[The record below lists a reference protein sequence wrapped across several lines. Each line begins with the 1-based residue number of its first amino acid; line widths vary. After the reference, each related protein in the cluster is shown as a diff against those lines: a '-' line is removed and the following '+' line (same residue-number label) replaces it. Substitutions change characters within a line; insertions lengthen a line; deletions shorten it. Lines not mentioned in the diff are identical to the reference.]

1 MAKMVPLSIM
11 IVGIVICVISSEAE
25 ISKEL
30 RTWTL
35 IDDKV
40 WNKIETKFLS
50 KEKSN
55 TKNKLKANLIS
66 KGNGKV
72 RLKLTTGERISL
84 SENALSVEDRN
95 FLIPAGGGW
104 RPLGRLL
111 GVILNF
117 WASF

>member
-1 MAKMVPLSIM
+1 MAKIVPLSIM
-11 IVGIVICVISSEAE
+11 IVGIVICVISSEAEIE

-55 TKNKLKANLIS
+55 IKNKLKANLIS

-95 FLIPAGGGW
+95 FLTS
-104 RPLGRLL
+104 LTVL
-111 GVILNF
+111 
-117 WASF
+117 